1 MMAFFQIL
9 RWQDIPTQVK
19 VWVDFD
25 EVRLELPPRFMAR
38 VDQLAQSRG
47 LTGTDD
53 YLSQWKWSETRERQ
67 GALSDVADA
76 VCKELEG
83 TFPK

>member
-1 MMAFFQIL
+1 MAFYQIL

-19 VWVDFD
+19 VWDDID

-38 VDQLAQSRG
+38 VDQLAQTQG

-53 YLSQWKWSETRERQ
+53 YLSQWNWSGIQERH
-67 GALSDVADA
+67 GTVSDVADA

-83 TFPK
+83 KFPK